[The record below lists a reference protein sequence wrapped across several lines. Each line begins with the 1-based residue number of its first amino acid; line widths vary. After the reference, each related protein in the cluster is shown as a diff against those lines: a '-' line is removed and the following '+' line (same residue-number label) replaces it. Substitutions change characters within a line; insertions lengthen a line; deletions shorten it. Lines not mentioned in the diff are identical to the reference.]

1 VSQAGRARV
10 AGSILD
16 ADLGNLANAV
26 RRVVAAGV
34 DRIHLDVMDAHFVP
48 NLTFGAK
55 TIKALRPRTTIP
67 FDAHLMVDEPGRFI
81 DEYIDAG
88 CDSITFHVEI
98 DEPITP
104 TLEAIRAAGRAA
116 GLAIKPGTPVSA
128 LEPYAELLDIVLI
141 MTVEPGFGGQAFM
154 KDVLAA
160 KAPAARE
167 ILKHK
172 LYGGEIHVDGGIN
185 RETAEFAGSHGADV
199 FVAGSALFLKGR
211 DMGREVRLIRAL
223 ADEGFQYGP
232 NDGRAPIPSD
242 RMTRFTSLPKHLAH
256 RLMDEI
262 EATGIPVMMLRG
274 EGEVNPDGVRDYDL
288 LVPAT
293 VEEHVIDAHGPTRD
307 RLLAEA
313 QAWRRSF
320 TART

>member
-1 VSQAGRARV
+1 
-10 AGSILD
+10 
-16 ADLGNLANAV
+16 
-26 RRVVAAGV
+26 
-34 DRIHLDVMDAHFVP
+34 M
-48 NLTFGAK
+48 
-55 TIKALRPRTTIP
+55 
-67 FDAHLMVDEPGRFI
+67 
-81 DEYIDAG
+81 
-88 CDSITFHVEI
+88 
-98 DEPITP
+98 
-104 TLEAIRAAGRAA
+104 
-116 GLAIKPGTPVSA
+116 SA

-154 KDVLAA
+154 KEVLAA
-160 KAPAARE
+160 KAAGARE

-172 LYGGEIHVDGGIN
+172 LYGGEIHVDGGID

-199 FVAGSALFLKGR
+199 FVAGSAPSLKAGTWVARSASSGR
-211 DMGREVRLIRAL
+211 SPTRDSSTDRMT
-223 ADEGFQYGP
+223 
-232 NDGRAPIPSD
+232 GRAPIPSD